1 MIVGLCGTQGTGKS
15 TILQAAEDAGFN
27 VDRTQ
32 VSRTVQA
39 NLGWDRLSR
48 AEESVENMMLLQNEI
63 ANVMYDRDVKYLR
76 SDAITLVERSPADV
90 WAYTCVWCH
99 RNKVAMTTDPWALD
113 YKRKLRFMSS
123 LYRSFVI
130 VPQVAE
136 IPFVEDPHRADYESR
151 GYVDKVIR
159 EFLNSGQLN
168 VKEIQT
174 VSREDRKAEIAAL
187 LTIIKA
193 EIGSS

>member
-63 ANVMYDRDVKYLR
+63 ANVMYDRDIKYLR
-76 SDAITLVERSPADV
+76 SDEITLVERTPADV
-90 WAYTCVWCH
+90 WAYTCVWCQ
-99 RNKVAMTTDPWALD
+99 RNGVSLATDLWALD
-113 YKRKLRFMSS
+113 YKRKLRFLSS

-130 VPQVAE
+130 VPQVPE
-136 IPFVEDPHRADYESR
+136 IPFVEDPHRADYNSR
-151 GYVDKVIR
+151 EFVDMVIR
-159 EFLNSGQLN
+159 EFLDSGQLN
-168 VKEIQT
+168 VKEIRT
-174 VSREDRKAEIAAL
+174 ISREDRKAEIAAI

-193 EIGSS
+193 EISSS